1 MDHVRESSQK
11 KYTGSINF
19 IKREL
24 ASFLMEPVFFL
35 NKKMWMLAG
44 KFDFKIV
51 FEKIQFECFDH
62 NLIKGTEINRI

>member
-1 MDHVRESSQK
+1 MWKVEPTLHTVGFLYK
-11 KYTGSINF
+11 KNCIF
-19 IKREL
+19 IH
-24 ASFLMEPVFFL
+24 SYFFWGF
-35 NKKMWMLAG
+35 NCNMWMLAG